1 MEFDLLLLKRDLILI
16 MVLSIVLLK
25 DRFYRLHKA
34 VMMEMKMPIPVAVK
48 TVIIG
53 DYFSGVR

>member
-1 MEFDLLLLKRDLILI
+1 MLLLKRDLILI